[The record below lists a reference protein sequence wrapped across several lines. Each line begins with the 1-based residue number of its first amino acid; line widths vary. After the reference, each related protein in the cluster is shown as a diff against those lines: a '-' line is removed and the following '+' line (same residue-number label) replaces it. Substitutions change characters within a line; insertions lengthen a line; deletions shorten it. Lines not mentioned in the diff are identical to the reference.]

1 MNPSALPKSGVV
13 AVLRRAV
20 RFQVA
25 VTAMLLPGLTIWT
38 SPVMANP
45 RGGSVIHGN
54 VNIGAGTGGNLQIR
68 QNSQNA
74 IIDWESFSIDKG
86 ELTQFRQP
94 NSNAA
99 VLNRVTGGDPTAI
112 HGALRANGNV
122 FVINPNGI
130 LVGPGG
136 DHRRARFGAF
146 DARREQRGISRGW

>member
-1 MNPSALPKSGVV
+1 MSYTRPGHPGVLRQLRLHSPFRI
-13 AVLRRAV
+13 AVL
-20 RFQVA
+20 
-25 VTAMLLPGLTIWT
+25 LGLIPGLAFWHPLAT
-38 SPVMANP
+38 ANP
-45 RGGSVIHGN
+45 RGGNVVHGN

-74 IIDWESFSIDKG
+74 IIDWEQFSIDAG

-99 VLNRVTGGDPTAI
+99 VLNRVTGGDPSAI

-136 DHRRARFGAF
+136 AIDVHGLVLSTLDVSNGEFLAGR
-146 DARREQRGISRGW
+146 